1 MTSSRQGTN
10 EPEIRRQIGLKSS
23 QTSFSS
29 STKITNYFKDFY
41 HGLMMK
47 RNGQPWNNVVVV
59 GVVVITAMQ
68 SITDNT
74 ALFEFVGMTIYWIMI
89 LSESFFCK

>member
-1 MTSSRQGTN
+1 
-10 EPEIRRQIGLKSS
+10 
-23 QTSFSS
+23 
-29 STKITNYFKDFY
+29 
-41 HGLMMK
+41 MK
-47 RNGQPWNNVVVV
+47 RNGQAWNNVVVV

-89 LSESFFCK
+89 LSERFFCK